1 MPPGHLYHEL
11 TFYTLAHPSPDF
23 IHQNV
28 VDAYTA
34 QHADATTKPIAVTFA
49 LIGLYL
55 CLEHGFTGR
64 QAQLAHMKMARHRKP
79 WLTLPLPDD
88 RGDVTIIYV
97 LAATPGP
104 ARDVA
109 IRRWCASVWQSW
121 SRAHPAIAT
130 LAQSELG
137 VESVVQE

>member
-1 MPPGHLYHEL
+1 MPPDHLYHEL
-11 TFYTLAHPSPDF
+11 TFYTLAHVDPYF

-34 QHADATTKPIAVTFA
+34 QHATEATKPIAVTFA

-79 WLTLPLPDD
+79 WLTLPLPEN
-88 RGDVTIIYV
+88 RGDVTIAEV
-97 LAATPGP
+97 LAAAPGP
-104 ARDVA
+104 ARDAA
-109 IRRWCASVWQSW
+109 IRRWCESVWRSW
-121 SRAHPAIAT
+121 THAHHAIAA

-137 VESVVQE
+137 VDPT